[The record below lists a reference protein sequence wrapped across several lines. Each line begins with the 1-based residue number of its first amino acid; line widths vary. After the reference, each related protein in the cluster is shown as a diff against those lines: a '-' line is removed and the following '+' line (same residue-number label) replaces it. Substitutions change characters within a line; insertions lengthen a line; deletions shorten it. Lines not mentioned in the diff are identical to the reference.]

1 MSHPNRDTSAFE
13 NRDLG
18 FRKRL
23 GPEMRPADREQVPRE
38 RERGPERGSERRKRS
53 QQREGNHGRNQYSTS
68 KTHRRPK
75 ECLESERDVNRG
87 FVIERKKAKDVD

>member
-23 GPEMRPADREQVPRE
+23 GPEMWLADREQVPRE
-38 RERGPERGSERRKRS
+38 RERGPEGGSERRKGS
-53 QQREGNHGRNQYSTS
+53 QQREENGGGNQ
-68 KTHRRPK
+68 
-75 ECLESERDVNRG
+75 
-87 FVIERKKAKDVD
+87 